1 MVKESKLAA
10 VEQVK
15 KTLAESPVIG
25 LIDMHKAPSKQM
37 QKIRN
42 GLRGRA
48 TIKMMKKSILTHA
61 IESMKDEKIKLIESY
76 LPTQP
81 AIVLTN
87 MEPFRFYVAA
97 KSMKFKTFAK
107 AGDVAN
113 EEIWVAAGPTP
124 LMAGPAISEFQ
135 AVGLPASIEAGK
147 IAVRKDTLF
156 VKKGEAIDAK
166 KANILRKLNVEPS
179 DVSLNVVAMYDGG
192 KVYTKDVL
200 DLAVAYPGMLKTA
213 ITNALNLSVEI
224 EFPTKESIAYLLSK
238 AAVAANALNDIVKAK
253 SATATAEQPAAAAEA
268 KAEATKSGGAG

>member
-10 VEQVK
+10 VEEVK
-15 KTLAESPVIG
+15 KTLAEFKVIG

-48 TIKMMKKSILTHA
+48 TIRMVKKSILTHA
-61 IESMKDEKIKLIESY
+61 IESMKDEKIKTIENY

-81 AIVLTN
+81 ALVLTD

-107 AGDVAN
+107 PGDIAN
-113 EEIWVAAGPTP
+113 DDIWVSAGPTP
-124 LMAGPAISEFQ
+124 LMAGPAISDFQ

-156 VKKGEAIDAK
+156 VKKGEAIEAK
-166 KANILRKLNVEPS
+166 KANILRKLGVEPS
-179 DVSLNVVAMYDGG
+179 DVSLNVVAVYDNGH
-192 KVYTKDVL
+192 VYAKDVL
-200 DLAVAYPGMLKTA
+200 DLALAYPAMLQAA
-213 ITNALNLSVEI
+213 IANARNLAVTVEW
-224 EFPTKESIAYLLSK
+224 PTKESIGYLLSK
-238 AAVAANALNDIVKAK
+238 AAIAAKALKEIVDKAK
-253 SATATAEQPAAAAEA
+253 PDAGTT
-268 KAEATKSGGAG
+268 SGGAG